1 MKNKTLLTDKST
13 RPNHGGVTLDRIP
26 ERSFKAKKVDS
37 NDDTKA
43 IVSQSK
49 SMKLSEMDMA
59 FLKEYRTL
67 EDLEREKGIKFFE
80 CIGDPPATPQFV
92 SNVEVKRQNYVQT
105 VERQMRDK
113 DVNRFAA
120 EVN

>member
-1 MKNKTLLTDKST
+1 MGEVPMEDSFLDSKLKGKTLLTDKST
-13 RPNHGGVTLDRIP
+13 RGGVTLDKIP
-26 ERSFKAKKVDS
+26 ERNFKTKKVES

-49 SMKLSEMDMA
+49 SMKLSEADMA

-80 CIGDPPATPQFV
+80 CIGDPPATPTFV
-92 SNVEVKRQNYVQT
+92 NNVEVKRQNFIT
-105 VERQMRDK
+105 GM
-113 DVNRFAA
+113 
-120 EVN
+120 